1 MSPQDGGEHVIY
13 EEIHFFHD
21 SLYLSQLGFLITS
34 FSPWPNRNWILSA
47 LISHL
52 PRALWRLYSFPRP
65 AQRWELWTEST
76 PPSHIPSLF
85 TSSSVQSRN
94 REVLGRVTGF
104 RKLGSLLVGK
114 EERGANYAGNKIQLH
129 TERYLLSF
137 REFTSD
143 EGMFAEL
150 RTPGQE
156 GGCETIKKRL
166 CAVNRT
172 ERNKSSKR

>member
-1 MSPQDGGEHVIY
+1 MQ
-13 EEIHFFHD
+13 F
-21 SLYLSQLGFLITS
+21 
-34 FSPWPNRNWILSA
+34 
-47 LISHL
+47 
-52 PRALWRLYSFPRP
+52 
-65 AQRWELWTEST
+65 
-76 PPSHIPSLF
+76 
-85 TSSSVQSRN
+85 RN

-114 EERGANYAGNKIQLH
+114 EERGANCEGKKLQLH

-150 RTPGQE
+150 RTLGQE
-156 GGCETIKKRL
+156 EGCKTIKKRL
-166 CAVNRT
+166 CPVNRT